1 MVSLGDTAISLHIL
15 QPMPKFQFLGGG
27 EGLLFWKSKTQSAM
41 ICLNFKFFLG
51 GGGRAVLNQI
61 PEQDVLRNLS
71 TNFALPLSGSLC
83 ITDSLSHTMYVE
95 TNEGPDIIMHQL
107 KSSYNSPFIDSYSHP
122 SHTCFAMIS
131 SNEDAV
137 KLTRVPRSIVSNEIH
152 QISSSQAFHSTSL
165 LSIR

>member
-1 MVSLGDTAISLHIL
+1 M
-15 QPMPKFQFLGGG
+15 
-27 EGLLFWKSKTQSAM
+27 FWKSKTQSAM
-41 ICLNFKFFLG
+41 ICLNFNFQGEG
-51 GGGRAVLNQI
+51 GVLNQI
-61 PEQDVLRNLS
+61 PEQGVLRNLS

-83 ITDSLSHTMYVE
+83 ITDSLSHTMYEE

-122 SHTCFAMIS
+122 SHTCFAIIS

-152 QISSSQAFHSTSL
+152 QILSSQAFHSSSL